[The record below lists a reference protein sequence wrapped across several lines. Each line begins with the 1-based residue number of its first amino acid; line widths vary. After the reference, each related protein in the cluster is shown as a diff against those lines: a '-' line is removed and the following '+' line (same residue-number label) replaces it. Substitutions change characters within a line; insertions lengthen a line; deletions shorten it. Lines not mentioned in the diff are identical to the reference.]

1 VILTSLRSKDGI
13 PGTGFG
19 FSALRWEELPDAAE
33 VDGGFFCGKGQILWH
48 VAVNTT
54 YVHPINFLA
63 SRSRDMFDANKK
75 AVDYLFPSLCQSE
88 FDRFQIED
96 LACRI
101 LLELKNARVGNVGVQ
116 AWLYVTYRKEYE
128 NFTHLPGESIDALF

>member
-1 VILTSLRSKDGI
+1 MAYQERGSGSPHFDGKNYQMRQ
-13 PGTGFG
+13 
-19 FSALRWEELPDAAE
+19 RWMVA
-33 VDGGFFCGKGQILWH
+33 FFCGKGQILWH